1 MGAKC
6 EKLLR
11 QKPMA
16 MIIVPLTVAKDML
29 TSLHGV
35 PTGVH
40 NIFRGDMALV
50 VLAHKGMSKSTLC
63 HRPIKTSRQ

>member
-29 TSLHGV
+29 ARLQGV
-35 PTGVH
+35 PTGAH
-40 NIFRGDMALV
+40 NIFRGNMALV
-50 VLAHKGMSKSTLC
+50 VLAHEGMSKSTLC
-63 HRPIKTSRQ
+63 HQPIKTPRQ